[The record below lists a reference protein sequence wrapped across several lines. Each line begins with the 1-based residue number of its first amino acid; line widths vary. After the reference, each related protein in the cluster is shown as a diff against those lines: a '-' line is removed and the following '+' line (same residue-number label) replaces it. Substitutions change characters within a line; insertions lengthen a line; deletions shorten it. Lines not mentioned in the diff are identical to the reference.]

1 MFHAKSSANRNASPN
16 LTRERVIAMLS
27 AWSQKCITLR
37 KEQTETLADVLK
49 PAMLLKPDAV
59 AVIFEDQPTTYR
71 ELDDAANRVANA
83 LKKMGVKPGDRV
95 ALHLEN
101 RPEFL
106 EIYQGVMRA
115 GAILVP
121 TNVMYTG
128 PEMEHIVGDSEAT
141 VVFIRSEW
149 ADKVTTI
156 RKGLPSLRHVVE
168 VCGKAHDGTIDY
180 VALKADSKGDAPAVK
195 ISPNDLA
202 FIQYTSG
209 TTGKPKGA
217 MVSHANVLAV
227 IDNTTELPAAPQS
240 TEDDVLL
247 LILPLFHAYAL
258 NLAMNRAFLS
268 MMPFVLLARFDAERI
283 FGFIEKYKVT
293 TFYGA
298 PPMYFSFVNT
308 PGLDKYDVSSLRAA
322 FSGAAPL
329 PVVILERFKERTG
342 VEISEGYGLSETAP
356 TLCSNLAG
364 PVNKPGAV
372 GPAIP
377 GVEIRLVDEEDH
389 DVPKGEVGEL
399 IARGP
404 NVFRG
409 YWKREA
415 ETAEALRGG
424 WFHTGDLAKVD
435 DDGYYTIV
443 DRKKDMVLVS
453 GYNVYP
459 IEVENVLLRHPKIM
473 DAAVIGVPDTYQGE
487 SVKALLVVRPGEQLE
502 PAEVIEYA
510 RKHLAAFKV
519 PRHVEFR
526 AQLPKSPTGKVLK
539 RELRTS

>member
-1 MFHAKSSANRNASPN
+1 MM
-16 LTRERVIAMLS
+16 T
-27 AWSQKCITLR
+27 AWTEKCIASR
-37 KEQTETLADVLK
+37 DKANETLADVLR
-49 PAMLLKPDAV
+49 PALKMRPDHPA
-59 AVIFEDQPTTYR
+59 IFFEDRAFTFR
-71 ELDDAANRVANA
+71 DLDRAANRVANA
-83 LKKMGVKPGDRV
+83 LVGMGVQPGDRV

-101 RPEFL
+101 RPEFA
-106 EIYQGVMRA
+106 EIYQGVMRV

-128 PEMEHIVGDSEAT
+128 PEMEHIVGDSEAC
-141 VVFIRSEW
+141 VVFIRAEW
-149 ADKVTTI
+149 ADKVLEA
-156 RKGLPSLRHVVE
+156 RDRLPHLRHVVE
-168 VCGKAHDGTIDY
+168 VCGKTHEGTVDY
-180 VALKADSKGDAPAVK
+180 EAMKAGSKETETGVPVRR
-195 ISPNDLA
+195 NDLA

-227 IDNTTELPAAPQS
+227 IDNMTDLASAPE
-240 TEDDVLL
+240 TNDDDVLL
-247 LILPLFHAYAL
+247 LVLPMFHAYAL
-258 NLAMNRAFLS
+258 NLAMNRSFLFA
-268 MMPFVLLARFDAERI
+268 MPFVLLARFDAERI
-283 FGFIEKYKVT
+283 FSLIEQHKVT
-293 TFYGA
+293 VFYGA
-298 PPMYFSFVNT
+298 PPMYFAFVNT
-308 PGLDKYDVSSLRAA
+308 PGLDKYDVSSLRGA

-329 PVVILERFKERTG
+329 PVVILERFRQRTG

-356 TLCSNLAG
+356 TLCSNVAG

-377 GVEIRLVDEEDH
+377 GVEIRLVDDDDR
-389 DVPKGEVGEL
+389 DVPRGEVGEL

-435 DDGYYTIV
+435 EDGYYTIV

-459 IEVENVLLRHPKIM
+459 IEVENVLLRHPKVM
-473 DAAVIGVPDTYQGE
+473 DVAVIGVPDAYQGE
-487 SVKALLVVRPGEQLE
+487 SVKALLVLRPGETLE

-526 AQLPKSPTGKVLK
+526 DMLPKSPTGKVLK